1 MGLGIPTV
9 EDIIELDRKLRE
21 DYYSEIQHL
30 WEEDDR
36 YYECAFHSDLH
47 MPAEF
52 KKDAIVLS
60 TGRDLVDT
68 RVDHTNISNARVKV
82 PVKGNSK
89 AAEEAAEMARKLA
102 VGIIYQTNVESP
114 ISPWRVG
121 AKHCWIY
128 GLGVLKHIF
137 DADRWPDKPQT
148 EDSEEEEEY
157 AARLDK
163 WRESTHATLPISIV
177 AINPHNIMIDPS
189 YLEPQFV
196 IEHHQKLTL
205 DISKRWPKWTNPKRK
220 NLGDPVDYIAYWDKD
235 YRCELADGESLLR
248 YGKKGI
254 IKHPYGSLPYTPID
268 LGLGNI
274 SYDGK
279 LEKRYVGLIR
289 YMKETLKAD
298 SLHFSLLDITLKN
311 GAWPWGTIQ
320 GKDAEAIDK
329 IDRKYGKL
337 TTIPEG
343 VKLEMHPPDSPSEAL
358 WRHMALIDEKL
369 AIHGAPRS
377 LQGMGETGVRSA
389 ADRRLMIAEGGSK
402 GEYNSDA
409 FQYGTARVLASCMR
423 IIKHV
428 IPGDVRIWAKTPI
441 DEFDMIVD
449 KDKLQEPFTCSVE
462 FAPVSEEDEYRRH
475 DDLERLLQSGIG
487 TKQWARGQ
495 IPNMDIKALD
505 RQERKEALRNDPLML
520 QIISQYAAGKLSAEI
535 ARREAA
541 EGLQSGAGLG
551 LPQPLA
557 TEQTVIAG
565 PETQQ
570 PALETTPGGMTT
582 PIPNRARV
590 GSAEE
595 MQLNLQKL
603 RSQIPMASMQGFGG
617 GGARGAQ
624 R

>member
-1 MGLGIPTV
+1 MNLGIPTV
-9 EDIIELDRKLRE
+9 EDIIELDRKLRD
-21 DYYSEIQHL
+21 DYYGEIHRL
-30 WEEDDR
+30 WEDDDR
-36 YYECAFHSDLH
+36 YYECDFKGDLH
-47 MPAEF
+47 LPTEF
-52 KKDAIVLS
+52 KDAGIVLS

-68 RVDHTNISNARVKV
+68 RVDHTNISNCRVKV
-82 PVKGNSK
+82 PPKSQSQK
-89 AAEEAAEMARKLA
+89 DKDAAEMARKLA
-102 VGIIYQTNVESP
+102 VGIVYQTNVESP
-114 ISPWRVG
+114 ISPWRTA

-128 GLGVLKHIF
+128 GLGVLKHVW
-137 DADRWPDKPQT
+137 DVDRWPDRPQPKNG
-148 EDSEEEEEY
+148 EDEEEY

-177 AINPHNIMIDPS
+177 AINPRNVMIDPS
-189 YLEPQFV
+189 YIEPQFI
-196 IEHHQKLTL
+196 IEHHERLTL
-205 DISKRWPKWTNPKRK
+205 DVAKRWPSWKNPKGK
-220 NLGDPVDYIAYWDKD
+220 KMGDPVDYISWWDKD
-235 YRCELADGESLLR
+235 YRCELADGEPLLK
-248 YGKKGI
+248 YGIRRGI
-254 IKHPYGSLPYTPID
+254 VKHPYGFLPYTPID

-311 GAWPWGTIQ
+311 GAWPWGIIE
-320 GKDAEAIDK
+320 GKSDDIAAMDT
-329 IDRKYGKL
+329 IDRKYGKV
-337 TTIPEG
+337 TQIPEG
-343 VKLEMHPPDSPSEAL
+343 VKLTMMPPESPSEAL
-358 WRHMALIDEKL
+358 WRHMALIGEKL
-369 AIHGAPRS
+369 AVHGAPRS

-409 FQYGTARVLASCMR
+409 FQYGTARVLERCMR

-428 IPGDVRIWAKTPI
+428 IPGKVRIWAKTPI
-441 DEFDMIVD
+441 DEFDMVVD
-449 KDKLQEPFTCSVE
+449 KDELQEPFTCNVE

-475 DDLERLLQSGIG
+475 DDLMRLSQSGIG
-487 TKQWARGQ
+487 TKQWAREQ
-495 IPNMDIKALD
+495 IPNMDVKGLE
-505 RQERKEALRNDPLML
+505 RQERKEMMRNDPLLL

-541 EGLQSGAGLG
+541 EGLASG

-557 TEQTVIAG
+557 PEQPVMPVQEGQSQTA
-565 PETQQ
+565 PE
-570 PALETTPGGMTT
+570 AMPGGMTT
-582 PIPNRARV
+582 GIPNRAAP

-595 MQLNLQKL
+595 IQLALQKM
-603 RSQIPMASMQGFGG
+603 RSAMPLNAFQGFGG